1 MAEAFV
7 PGAYDCVWKG
17 VMSTFHISVLGM
29 ALLLVSACNSGH
41 DRRGPVYLRQ
51 EALAV
56 AVNTVTIEGAP
67 EAVFDLVTTARFW
80 SQWHPATTAVSGV
93 TERPYSLGDR
103 INERGRIGVGEFN
116 VIWRV
121 TEHVRPR
128 MVVLQAEGSPA
139 RITYSFSVQ
148 GSGTEFTRKLEYKTE
163 DLGTVA
169 ADLSEVNHL
178 MQAQSEQA
186 VKQLKALVEK
196 ILRAEAVGA
205 RSK

>member
-1 MAEAFV
+1 
-7 PGAYDCVWKG
+7 
-17 VMSTFHISVLGM
+17 MSSFHISGLVM
-29 ALLLVSACNSGH
+29 TLLIVSACNSGP
-41 DRRGPVYLRQ
+41 DRMGHVYFRQ
-51 EALAV
+51 EALAS
-56 AVNTVTIEGAP
+56 AVNTVTIEGAA

-80 SQWHPATTAVSGV
+80 SQWHPATTAVTGV
-93 TERPYSLGDR
+93 TERPYRLGDR
-103 INERGRIGVGEFN
+103 INERGRIGMGEFN

-139 RITYSFSVQ
+139 RITYSFNVR

-169 ADLSEVNHL
+169 ADPSEVNKL

-196 ILRAEAVGA
+196 IIRAEAIET